1 MKLIIL
7 NIRFFLF
14 LLLFGSYIN
23 CGAQENL
30 IDRLLKQPNVKH
42 FSRKD
47 FNSDAQFWS
56 ATEDDFGNIY
66 FGNND
71 GILIYDGTRWNR
83 VNLPNYSSVR
93 SLVKSID
100 GKIYAGGYNELGIVE
115 TDAYGKYSFLSLK
128 DSLKIEDFNF
138 ENVWQSNA
146 IGEYLIF
153 RTFKKLFV
161 LHKNKLTQIPA
172 SNIFLKGFVT
182 NNTYYVLDSNEGI
195 FELNLTTGNL
205 IKHLD
210 TTQYNNTSI
219 INIRK
224 PKNSNVLE
232 LITENGTLITYNLS
246 TKSTINT
253 TLLFDKPVSKIISYT
268 QLNDKNYLLGT
279 LRDGAFKVSFSK
291 TTTSL
296 TPIYN
301 IQDKTV
307 LNFYKTSDNN
317 VWVLLD
323 NGLDLIDYNNP
334 RTLLC
339 DEGSVYDLLQ
349 KDDYFYIATN
359 QGIYY
364 AHIASGNTITPESFK
379 LINGLE
385 GQAWSLQ
392 TFENTVLAGHDKGLF
407 KITNETAE
415 EIGNLNSFWKVIPI
429 KEKQHTYIA
438 CNYSGLYLL
447 EYKNEKWTFGDK
459 IKGFD
464 ESTRDILEADNP
476 YTFWICHGY
485 MGVYRV
491 TLNESLDR
499 AIAIEHFTDQNG
511 FKSPFNI
518 NVYRWQK
525 EIVFTTNNGI
535 FSYNRPTN
543 TFKPFDKLNNIV
555 DTTLNTRKILE
566 QGNKTWIV
574 QDDELGYFYTNN
586 DNRTIH
592 KDIFLETKGTFNRGM
607 ECILP
612 INENYI
618 LTGTHTGLYL
628 YEVKKN
634 ASLDIPIKIT
644 SIAYATKNETANL
657 PLVNDSIVELPN
669 NTSSIHFKFSSPKM
683 PNGTPNFYS
692 YRLKNRDD
700 LWSGWQS
707 MPFKEYSLLPP
718 GAYTFMVKAR
728 NTLGI
733 ETQPS
738 TYTFYVLPKWYQTK
752 LAMFLYVML
761 SLLLIYVTIKL
772 VERKIKRENQKTR
785 DQEQK
790 TNKLLQLELKQLK
803 LEKEQRQIQE
813 DKEHL
818 EQDVIKKSKELAN
831 YTMLLV
837 NKKNFFTELQTELK
851 ELRSY
856 LKTKTSNNKLTEI
869 FHKLHQHRID
879 EEYLKVFEDNFETIH
894 KDFFK
899 NLKDASPDLSTRETR
914 LAAFIKMGL
923 TNKEIAP
930 LLNISIRGVE
940 TARYRLRKKLDLTTE
955 DRLSIFLE
963 SLSPTDL

>member
-1 MKLIIL
+1 MKISNTLIGCFCML
-7 NIRFFLF
+7 FGTVLHGNAQDF
-14 LLLFGSYIN
+14 LL
-23 CGAQENL
+23 
-30 IDRLLKQPNVKH
+30 DRLLKQPNIKH

-47 FNSDAQFWS
+47 FNSDAQFWT
-56 ATEDDFGNIY
+56 ATEDNSGNIY

-71 GILIYDGTRWNR
+71 GILIYDGTRWNK
-83 VNLPNYSSVR
+83 VSLPNYSSVR
-93 SLVKSID
+93 SLVKSSD
-100 GKIYAGGYNELGIVE
+100 GNIYAGGYNELGIVK
-115 TDAYGKYSFLSLK
+115 TDVYGKYSFQSLK
-128 DSLKIEDFNF
+128 NTLKIEDFNF

-146 IGEYLIF
+146 IGSYLIF

-161 LHKNKLTQIPA
+161 LYKNKLTQIPA
-172 SNIFLKGFVT
+172 NNVFLKGFVA
-182 NNTYYVLDSNEGI
+182 NNTYYVVDADEGI

-210 TTQYNNTSI
+210 ASQYQNASI
-219 INIRK
+219 ISVIK
-224 PKNSNVLE
+224 PENENSIQ
-232 LITENGTLITYNLS
+232 LITENGRLLTYRLYKNAPVTS
-246 TKSTINT
+246 IQ
-253 TLLFDKPVSKIISYT
+253 LFEKPVSKIISYIPLST
-268 QLNDKNYLLGT
+268 GNYLLGT
-279 LRDGAFKVSFSK
+279 LRDGAFKLSFK
-291 TTTSL
+291 DGTPTL

-301 IQDKTV
+301 IQDETV
-307 LNFYKTSDNN
+307 LNLYKTTEGN

-334 RTLLC
+334 KTVLF
-339 DEGSVYDLLQ
+339 DEASVYDLLQ
-349 KDDYFYIATN
+349 KGDYFYIATN

-364 AHIASGNTITPESFK
+364 SRILPGKTITPESFK

-392 TFENTVLAGHDKGLF
+392 TYENTVLVGHDKGLF
-407 KITNETAE
+407 KITGETAE
-415 EIGNLNSFWKVIPI
+415 EVGHLDSFWKVIPVKK
-429 KEKQHTYIA
+429 KEHTYIA

-447 EYKNEKWTFGDK
+447 EYKSGQWVFGGK

-464 ESTRDILEADNP
+464 ESTRDIIEADDP

-485 MGVYRV
+485 KGVYRV
-491 TLNESLDR
+491 TLNVTLDR

-535 FSYNRPTN
+535 FTYNRPTN
-543 TFKPFDKLNNIV
+543 TFQPFALLNKVV
-555 DTTLNTRKILE
+555 DTTLNTRKIL
-566 QGNKTWIV
+566 QSGKKTWVV
-574 QDDELGYFYTNN
+574 QDDELGYFYTHA
-586 DNRTIH
+586 DTKTIH

-612 INENYI
+612 INENYV

-628 YEVKKN
+628 YEIKENDPVN
-634 ASLDIPIKIT
+634 IPVKIT
-644 SIAYATKNETANL
+644 SIFYSTKNETINI
-657 PLVNDSIVELPN
+657 PLVKDSIIELPN
-669 NTSSIHFKFSSPKM
+669 SIRSVHFEFSSPKM

-692 YRLKNRDD
+692 YRLKNIDD
-700 LWSGWQS
+700 SWSAWQS
-707 MPFKEYSLLPP
+707 LPFKEYSLLPP
-718 GAYTFMVKAR
+718 GSYTFMVKAR

-733 ETQPS
+733 ETQPTS
-738 TYTFYVLPKWYQTK
+738 YTFTILPKWYQTTP
-752 LAMFLYVML
+752 AMFAYILL
-761 SLLLIYVTIKL
+761 SIVLVYITIKL
-772 VERKIKRENQKTR
+772 VQRKIERENRKTLE
-785 DQEQK
+785 QEQK

-803 LEKEQRQIQE
+803 LEKEQQKIQE

-837 NKKNFFTELQTELK
+837 NKKNFFTELQSELK
-851 ELRSY
+851 ELRGS
-856 LKTKTSNNKLTEI
+856 LKTKTSNNKLSEI

-899 NLKDASPDLSTRETR
+899 NLKDASPDLTIRETR

-930 LLNISIRGVE
+930 LLNISVRGVE
-940 TARYRLRKKLDLTTE
+940 TARYRLRKKLYLTTE
-955 DRLSIFLE
+955 DSLSRFLE
-963 SLSPTDL
+963 GLSPEVTL